1 MKESETNEE
10 IQGPNKISMAH
21 DAVQAIKQL
30 RREVVDSMRNLMKLA
45 KEKQTQGMLP
55 ICEDMI
61 KKVSFP
67 ETESDGHL
75 LYDFC
80 GFADK
85 NPAEFVG
92 HESGGGGA
100 WLPGGVQGQ
109 PWPGM

>member
-1 MKESETNEE
+1 MKESEGNEE
-10 IQGPNKISMAH
+10 MQGPNKILMAH

-61 KKVSFP
+61 KKVCFASCY
-67 ETESDGHL
+67 L
-75 LYDFC
+75 IDFSWLE
-80 GFADK
+80 FADE

-100 WLPGGVQGQ
+100 WFFGGV
-109 PWPGM
+109 